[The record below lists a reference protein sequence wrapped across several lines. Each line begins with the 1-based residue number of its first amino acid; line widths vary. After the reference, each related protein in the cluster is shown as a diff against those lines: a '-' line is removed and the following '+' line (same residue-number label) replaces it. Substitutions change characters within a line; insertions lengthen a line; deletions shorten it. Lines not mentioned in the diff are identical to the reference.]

1 MKDILSK
8 EIKEN
13 IAQFDKDH
21 ILSNIILLGFGGEI
35 RNIMVGFEF
44 DETYTEQELNK
55 NEKINKRTKKRNKK
69 VKKI

>member
-35 RNIMVGFEF
+35 RNIVVGFEF